1 MNKVTLKEY
10 VNERIADIK
19 HYIEFNERKN
29 DKDFFAHKE
38 LELYQNAQKYIELT
52 DELGCPLEVVFK
64 ALKQKHIFV
73 EEAYCCEAGEVYK
86 LEDKKLGYVNID
98 LSIQFTA
105 VEKID
110 DYFKE
115 FANRWCWQFQY
126 NIDHNVYGWDWYL
139 VTLKDYKKTWWLSK
153 TKEE

>member
-1 MNKVTLKEY
+1 MNRLTKK
-10 VNERIADIK
+10 
-19 HYIEFNERKN
+19 IENPQYSN
-29 DKDFFAHKE
+29 DYEMLCTFDYHLINKLGK
-38 LELYQNAQKYIELT
+38 LEDLEEQ
-52 DELGCPLEVVFK
+52 LGCHLDVVFK

-105 VEKID
+105 VEEID

-139 VTLKDYKKTWWLSK
+139 VKLTDYKKTWWLSK

>member
-52 DELGCPLEVVFK
+52 DELGCPLEVFYEL
-64 ALKQKHIFV
+64 LKERNYYFEYNEKVYYNKNCYINTVNVNDGFISVSVGNEELRKKYIFDV
-73 EEAYCCEAGEVYK
+73 K
-86 LEDKKLGYVNID
+86 L
-98 LSIQFTA
+98 
-105 VEKID
+105 
-110 DYFKE
+110 YF
-115 FANRWCWQFQY
+115 
-126 NIDHNVYGWDWYL
+126 
-139 VTLKDYKKTWWLSK
+139 KDYKKTWWL
-153 TKEE
+153 KEDRSE